1 MKKYIIVM
9 TFVAIAM
16 SCFGQNIIQVNSEQ
30 GNSNSQKEDCA
41 FRINGICSTE
51 DIGGVMTEF
60 KIGNLTGED
69 NHVYLHAENYNN
81 STVTVL
87 LQFYYSREAE
97 HDLLNF
103 VLKPFEKK
111 AIMLSGWY
119 TSYYQLE
126 GIIVRKLQ

>member
-60 KIGNLTGED
+60 KEGDLTGVGE
-69 NHVYLHAENYNN
+69 HVYLHAENYNN

-87 LQFYYSREAE
+87 LQYYYSKNAE
-97 HDLLNF
+97 HDMLNF

>member
-1 MKKYIIVM
+1 M

-60 KIGNLTGED
+60 KEGDLTGAGE
-69 NHVYLHAENYNN
+69 HVYLHAENYNN

-87 LQFYYSREAE
+87 LQYYYSKNAE
-97 HDLLNF
+97 HDMLNF